1 MPFFESKSDTGSE
14 FYFELKN
21 GKACFLSD
29 EGIFF
34 ISPLSDTMRRLI
46 IYLPTAASSIVLL
59 VWITSLFYPF
69 GYSPYINGQIGFFSF
84 LLPIIL
90 GWLANQ
96 IITRRRNKVFVG
108 RSLDELLSDTGL
120 AYSKREWAEVNRVYL
135 RHYRI
140 VIKWHSSTF
149 ITDRGVTLPF
159 VATSYVE
166 LKSFL
171 MRIVGDRLIE
181 KR

>member
-1 MPFFESKSDTGSE
+1 LPFFERKSDTGSE

-29 EGIFF
+29 GGIYF
-34 ISPLSDTMRRLI
+34 ISPLSNTMRQFI
-46 IYLPTAASSIVLL
+46 IYFPTAVSCIVLL
-59 VWITSLFYPF
+59 FWITSQFYP
-69 GYSPYINGQIGFFSF
+69 GEYSPYITDQIGFFSF
-84 LLPIIL
+84 LLPPIL
-90 GWLANQ
+90 GWLANL

-108 RSLDELLSDTGL
+108 RTVDDLISDARLT
-120 AYSKREWAEVNRVYL
+120 YTKREWAEVSRVYL

-149 ITDRGVTLPF
+149 ITDRGLTLPF

-171 MRIVGDRLIE
+171 LREVGDRLIE

>member
-1 MPFFESKSDTGSE
+1 MPFFEKSDTGSE

-29 EGIFF
+29 GGIFF
-34 ISPLSDTMRRLI
+34 VSPYSNTMRRLI
-46 IYLPTAASSIVLL
+46 IYLPTAASSILLL
-59 VWITSLFYPF
+59 VWITSLLYPSE
-69 GYSPYINGQIGFFSF
+69 YSPYVNVQIGFFSF
-84 LLPIIL
+84 LFPLVV

-108 RSLDELLSDTGL
+108 RLLDELLSDTGL
-120 AYSKREWAEVNRVYL
+120 AYSKREWAEVNKVYL

-149 ITDRGVTLPF
+149 ITDRGLTLPF

-171 MRIVGDRLIE
+171 VRVVGDRLIE